1 MTVVAIVTTCRMK
14 MDIIVRITKILIEKF
29 TKIFIRYEEID
40 DELDESNIG
49 NEINNFNFNNAND
62 IGNAPEEIP
71 EFDSQ
76 RIDNDKPYTTHTY
89 LYKPITTTRNRRNIR
104 LVLYFLVSLSID

>member
-1 MTVVAIVTTCRMK
+1 MMVIATRCRSSLFKRMMTVVAIVTTCRMK
-14 MDIIVRITKILIEKF
+14 I
-29 TKIFIRYEEID
+29 YEEID

>member
-1 MTVVAIVTTCRMK
+1 MSG
-14 MDIIVRITKILIEKF
+14 
-29 TKIFIRYEEID
+29 RYEEID

-62 IGNAPEEIP
+62 IGNAPEEIS

-89 LYKPITTTRNRRNIR
+89 IYKPITARNRRNIR

>member
-1 MTVVAIVTTCRMK
+1 MSG
-14 MDIIVRITKILIEKF
+14 
-29 TKIFIRYEEID
+29 RYEEID

-104 LVLYFLVSLSID
+104 LRKQIDYNTATSYRKHRSPRPRLSPRLFEIFYQIEI